1 MAAVDVYADPVGL
14 EHDSGAGHPESVE
27 RLQAILARIEADDVA
42 SLIHRVEGVEP
53 AGDDAL
59 LAVHTPDHL
68 RMVSRAAERG
78 GAWVD
83 GDTHVGA
90 RSLQAARMA
99 AGQSLAAAR
108 AACES
113 GRRAFCAV
121 RPPGHHATREW
132 PMGFCLFNNVAVAA
146 RHVLDAGLT
155 DKVVIVDIDV
165 HHGNGTQDIF
175 EADDR
180 VFFLS
185 LHQSPLYPGTGAADE
200 NGTGDAVGWTVNIP
214 LFAGTDGTIMR
225 SAVAHLVREAIELT
239 RPKVVLVSAGYD
251 AALRDPLASLAYAIS
266 DYGSAAAGLADACEA
281 AGAGLVCCLEGG
293 YHLESLAEG
302 VAATIRGMA
311 EPGPDAVGLHPL
323 VENARG
329 RCWFGHP

>member
-1 MAAVDVYADPVGL
+1 VRPVDVYADPIGL
-14 EHDSGAGHPESVE
+14 EHDSGAGHPESAE
-27 RLQAILARIEADDVA
+27 RLEAILERIQADDIA
-42 SLIHRVEGVEP
+42 SLIRPVEGVEP
-53 AGDDAL
+53 ASDDAL

-68 RMVSRAAERG
+68 RIVTRAAERG
-78 GAWVD
+78 DVWVD

-90 RSLQAARMA
+90 RSLDAARMA
-99 AGQSLAAAR
+99 AGQSMAAAR
-108 AACES
+108 AACEA
-113 GRRAFCAV
+113 GRHAFCAV
-121 RPPGHHATREW
+121 RPPGHHATRQW

-155 DKVVIVDIDV
+155 EKVVIVDIDV

-185 LHQSPLYPGTGAADE
+185 LHQSPLYPGTGAVEE

-225 SAVAHLVREAIELT
+225 SAVAHLAREAIELLS
-239 RPKVVLVSAGYD
+239 PKVVLLSAGYD
-251 AALRDPLASLAYAIS
+251 AALRDPLASLAYAIG
-266 DYGSAAAGLADACEA
+266 DYGSAAAGLAEGCESV
-281 AGAGLVCCLEGG
+281 GAGLVCCLEGG

-302 VAATIRGMA
+302 VAATIKGMA

-323 VENARG
+323 VESARG